1 MLDHAFLF
9 GVAVEPDDR
18 AQPAGDGGTS
28 LAAVFE
34 VAGEALDVD
43 PAHVEQTVV
52 VLPAPSGELPQVQA
66 VGVAGV
72 AAGSRPGIRA
82 SSSAR
87 RRTAPLDTAP
97 SSGGSGHGPQPP
109 CSRGGRPRP
118 QRSKRSQPV
127 NQRRYAPTK
136 SRPDDTSMP
145 FSARRQRR
153 GSVIRCACL
162 ERQAA
167 VWRSISWM
175 VRVEAGVLP
184 GVDGVAGFAVV
195 NTPLV
200 AYLARRGLE

>member
-9 GVAVEPDDR
+9 GVAVAPDDR

-34 VAGEALDVD
+34 VAGEALDDD

-72 AAGSRPGIRA
+72 AAVAGQESEHRH
-82 SSSAR
+82 
-87 RRTAPLDTAP
+87 PLDVGQHRLIP
-97 SSGGSGHGPQPP
+97 RQSSGGSGHGPQPP

-118 QRSKRSQPV
+118 QRSKRPQPV